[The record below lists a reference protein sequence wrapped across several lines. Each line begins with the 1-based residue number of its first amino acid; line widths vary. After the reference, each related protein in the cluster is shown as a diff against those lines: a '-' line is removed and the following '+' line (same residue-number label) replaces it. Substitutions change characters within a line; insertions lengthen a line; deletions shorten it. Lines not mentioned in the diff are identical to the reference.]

1 MWLGI
6 EIKED
11 VARKRKL
18 KRMWLG
24 IEIKGCG
31 SEEEIKED
39 VARKRKLKRMWL
51 GRGNYCY
58 SFVMQKPPCCNEQY
72 RIVFTLS

>member
-51 GRGNYCY
+51 GRGN
-58 SFVMQKPPCCNEQY
+58 
-72 RIVFTLS
+72 

>member
-39 VARKRKLKRMWL
+39 VARKRKLL
-51 GRGNYCY
+51 LFVCY
-58 SFVMQKPPCCNEQY
+58 AKTTV
-72 RIVFTLS
+72 L

>member
-31 SEEEIKED
+31 SEEEIIAIRLLCKNHR
-39 VARKRKLKRMWL
+39 V
-51 GRGNYCY
+51 
-58 SFVMQKPPCCNEQY
+58 VMSN
-72 RIVFTLS
+72 IG

>member
-39 VARKRKLKRMWL
+39 VARKRKLL
-51 GRGNYCY
+51 L
-58 SFVMQKPPCCNEQY
+58 FVRYAKTT
-72 RIVFTLS
+72 VL